1 MNLTNGKISPSGF
14 KAVGNF
20 KDGIAFVIPE
30 GFDVQKSILNRA
42 QLYLPN
48 TPYNQIYGTTAATN
62 KSNTKKRGKLI
73 NTIAQQIKTVDP
85 FKSVNFGLLMN
96 TDDVLL
102 INKPVSAFYVDAA
115 KKEIKNLGNRALTDM
130 EAKDVLLKI
139 TRENR
144 VYGLNEML
152 DEDEWNY

>member
-1 MNLTNGKISPSGF
+1 
-14 KAVGNF
+14 
-20 KDGIAFVIPE
+20 
-30 GFDVQKSILNRA
+30 
-42 QLYLPN
+42 
-48 TPYNQIYGTTAATN
+48 
-62 KSNTKKRGKLI
+62 
-73 NTIAQQIKTVDP
+73 
-85 FKSVNFGLLMN
+85 MN